1 MLSKAEVIK
10 SREFVSLAAALIID
24 WIIASI
30 CKIHV
35 LLVDAMFSFIFFF
48 LLLLL
53 SMAIMKWM
61 MPRCWREWNE
71 ILISHKIMR
80 FQIVLIFASSCKG
93 NFVFQRNYYIFSF
106 LKYMYIT
113 LIFFFFYNSITIWIV
128 KIIKFFFNLD
138 VYLHNSHL
146 IFL

>member
-53 SMAIMKWM
+53 SMAIMKCM

-113 LIFFFFYNSITIWIV
+113 LIFFFSIIQLLYELW
-128 KIIKFFFNLD
+128 KLLKFFSILT
-138 VYLHNSHL
+138 YIYIIL
-146 IFL
+146 I

>member
-71 ILISHKIMR
+71 ILISHNKIMR

-113 LIFFFFYNSITIWIV
+113 LIFFFFSIIQLLYELWKLLNFFSILTYIY
-128 KIIKFFFNLD
+128 II
-138 VYLHNSHL
+138 L
-146 IFL
+146 I

>member
-53 SMAIMKWM
+53 SMAIMKCM

-113 LIFFFFYNSITIWIV
+113 LIFFFYNSITIWIV

>member
-71 ILISHKIMR
+71 ILISHNKIMR

-113 LIFFFFYNSITIWIV
+113 LIFFFSIIQLLYELWKLLNFFSILTYIY
-128 KIIKFFFNLD
+128 II
-138 VYLHNSHL
+138 L
-146 IFL
+146 I